1 MIPDGRSRQIFRNRS
16 QNSIVMEVHR
26 MVKKFLILCLIFV
39 PLTYPQSRSNSGW
52 DISRWKPLHGSVEE
66 RDFMGKKSLFLSR
79 GLAVLEGSSFSN
91 GTIEVDI
98 APVSPGLSGIG
109 FHIDDR
115 LNYNETYIRYSKSG
129 GPDALQY
136 SAVWNGEFSWQ
147 LYPEYQAAVRFTPN
161 EWIRLKIVIEG
172 TRAAVFINADTAA
185 LLIDSLRIPNT
196 AGKIGLWTLAPAY
209 FANLVI
215 TPSDGSTEIHD
226 RPFRRIVT
234 DNPSA
239 IQEWMV
245 SEPFEFS
252 REKISSIDRTLIEKG
267 PWITAKTEPDGLLN
281 ISRFAK
287 KKIAGKTRDNS
298 NDVVWLRYEWN
309 EGAGGTKPF
318 SFDYVNR
325 CVIFLNGQKQFSG
338 MNTFLLKGALYR
350 GDIDK
355 RMRGNTIHLPVTKGK
370 NTLMIAVANITNG
383 WGFIGGFDDSGSKF

>member
-1 MIPDGRSRQIFRNRS
+1 MAVRMFIMSMLITNFMVS
-16 QNSIVMEVHR
+16 QQSAN
-26 MVKKFLILCLIFV
+26 
-39 PLTYPQSRSNSGW
+39 PQSLISN
-52 DISRWKPLHGSVEE
+52 WKALHGTIEE
-66 RDFMGKKSLFLSR
+66 RDFMGKKSLYLTR
-79 GLAVLEGSSFSN
+79 GLAMLEGSSFSD

-98 APVSPGLSGIG
+98 APVNPGLSGIG
-109 FHIDDR
+109 FHLDST

-147 LYPEYQAAVRFTPN
+147 LYPEYQAAVRFRPN
-161 EWIRLKIVIEG
+161 EWVHLKIVIDG
-172 TRAAVFINADTAA
+172 YRAAIFVNSDTVA
-185 LLIDSLRIPNT
+185 LMIDSLRIPNT

-215 TPSDGSTEIHD
+215 TPSSGSAALLNL
-226 RPFRRIVT
+226 PVRRIVT

-239 IQEWMV
+239 IRQWLV

-252 REKISSIDRTLIEKG
+252 PERIAQVDRILIEKG
-267 PWITAKTEPDGLLN
+267 KWIPAKTEPDGLLN

-287 KKIAGKTRDNS
+287 KRIAGKTRENS
-298 NDVVWLRYEWN
+298 NDVVWLRYDWN
-309 EGAGGTKPF
+309 EEADGITPF

-325 CVIFLNGQKQFSG
+325 CVIFLNGKKQFSG
-338 MNTFLLKGALYR
+338 MNSFLLKGALYR

-355 RMRGNTIHLPVTKGK
+355 KMRGNTIHLPVKKGK

-383 WGFIGGFDDSGSKF
+383 WGFIAGMVDAGSDKNGK